1 MNNKSRE
8 QFLAILVGA
17 AVLLMVGD
25 KFVLQPLTTS
35 WTARNKRIADLEKQV
50 AEGTAKLDRDRAI
63 RDRWN
68 AMRANSLTNDV
79 SAAETRA
86 LGAFDRWS
94 RAARVNISSLKPTWK
109 RSTDREEH
117 QTIEYHADVSGSLAN
132 LAQFLYQI
140 EQDPLAMKVDSVEL
154 ATRDV
159 EGRNLTL
166 SLQLSGLVL
175 TPKKNENAA
184 K

>member
-1 MNNKSRE
+1 MNPKNRE
-8 QFLAILVGA
+8 QLLAIL
-17 AVLLMVGD
+17 AVTAIVLMVGD
-25 KFVLQPLTTS
+25 KFILQPLSTS
-35 WTARNKRIADLEKQV
+35 WNARNKRIADLEKQV
-50 AEGTAKLDRDRAI
+50 AEGTAKLERDRAI

-79 SAAETRA
+79 SAAETSA

-94 RAARVNISSLKPTWK
+94 REARVTISSLKPTWK
-109 RSTDREEH
+109 RTTEREEH
-117 QTIEYHADVSGSLAN
+117 QTIEYHADVTGSLAN

-140 EQDPLAMKVDSVEL
+140 EKDPLAMKVDSVEL

-175 TPKKNENAA
+175 NPKKNENGA